1 MGTSQVEDAHLTQH
15 EHSVKS
21 YYVIFV
27 VLMVLLVLTI
37 AAAFMDFGHPGLNLL
52 IAASIATAKAVL
64 IIMYFMHVKGG
75 PRRVIIFAVAGFLW
89 LGILVALTL
98 ADYMTRNDPRYPNPK
113 GEPRYVH
120 YPGTTPSQPST
131 TVGERTGGFYGPS
144 EPPARQHMETEA
156 TP

>member
-27 VLMVLLVLTI
+27 VLMVLLVATI
-37 AAAFMDFGHPGLNLL
+37 AAAFMDFGHPGVNLF
-52 IAASIATAKAVL
+52 IAAAIATTKAAL

-75 PRRVIIFAVAGFLW
+75 PRRVMIFAIAGFLW
-89 LGILVALTL
+89 LGILVVLTL
-98 ADYMTRNDPRYPNPK
+98 ADYMTRNDRRYPNPK
-113 GEPRYVH
+113 GEPKYVY
-120 YPGTTPSQPST
+120 YPGSEP
-131 TVGERTGGFYGPS
+131 VTGPRIGQRAGGLYGPS
-144 EPPARQHMETEA
+144 EGPAREHMETKP